1 MHKQIGEDFLRGRFD
16 RTEEG
21 IYFPES
27 NLLIGGRFSVNKR
40 GEPVEYSPNLVVD
53 EGIDYLLSSA
63 IAGGGISTWYIALY
77 TGNVTV
83 LASWTSATFD
93 AAATEWTSYT
103 QPGGTTHPIW
113 NKAAVASGAADSFSN
128 KAEFTSTADTQTVY
142 GAALLSTATR
152 PTPSSGGTL
161 IAASNFPS
169 PKALDTA
176 EILDVGYG
184 LTLTPV

>member
-1 MHKQIGEDFLRGRFD
+1 MQKQIGEDFLKGRFD

-27 NLLIGGRFSVNKR
+27 NLLAKGVFSVNKR
-40 GEPVEYSPNLVVD
+40 GEPVEYSPNLVVN
-53 EGIDYLLSSA
+53 EGLDYLLSSA
-63 IAGGGISTWYIALY
+63 VAGGGISAWYIALY

-83 LASWTSATFD
+83 LASWTCATFD
-93 AAATEWTSYT
+93 ASATEWTSYT
-103 QPGGTTHPIW
+103 QPGGTTHPVW
-113 NKAAVASGAADSFSN
+113 AKGAVSSGAVDSYSS

-142 GAALLSTATR
+142 GAALMSQATR
-152 PTPSSGGTL
+152 PTPASGGTL
-161 IAASNFPS
+161 IAASNFSS
-169 PKALDTA
+169 PKALDTS